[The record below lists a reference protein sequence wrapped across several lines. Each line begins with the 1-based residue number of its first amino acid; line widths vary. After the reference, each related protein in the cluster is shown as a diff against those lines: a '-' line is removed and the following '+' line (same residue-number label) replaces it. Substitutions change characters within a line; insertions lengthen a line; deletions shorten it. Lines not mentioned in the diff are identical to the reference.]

1 MSDDAINPRNALL
14 MVELDFTNNS
24 VKIQWDENND
34 WLDKIPMEAATD
46 VIGED
51 PNLILEYLIRRHV
64 SFALERAVIATNE
77 IMEFMDEEDAE
88 EEAERYEEAME
99 NVNDLSDEQLRE
111 RVMKMI
117 GETEGENDDLL
128 AKLAKMTPKGGIN

>member
-1 MSDDAINPRNALL
+1 MSDDAIDPRNALL
-14 MVELDFTNNS
+14 MIELDFTSNS

-34 WLDKIPMEAATD
+34 WLDKIPLETATD

-88 EEAERYEEAME
+88 EEAERYEAAME
-99 NVNDLSDEQLRE
+99 NVNNLSDEQLRE
-111 RVMKMI
+111 RVMKMLD
-117 GETEGENDDLL
+117 GEENTDDDLL
-128 AKLAKMTPKGGIN
+128 AKLARMTPKGGIN